1 MKKSNGEWE
10 TAPEIY
16 KRRYA
21 TERVVSL
28 AKSCP
33 RVMRMVQDNPHMFRE
48 VIGILKYR

>member
-1 MKKSNGEWE
+1 MKKDSGEWE
-10 TAPEIY
+10 AAPEIY

-33 RVMRMVQDNPHMFRE
+33 RVMRMVHDSPHMFRE
-48 VIGILKYR
+48 VIAILKYR